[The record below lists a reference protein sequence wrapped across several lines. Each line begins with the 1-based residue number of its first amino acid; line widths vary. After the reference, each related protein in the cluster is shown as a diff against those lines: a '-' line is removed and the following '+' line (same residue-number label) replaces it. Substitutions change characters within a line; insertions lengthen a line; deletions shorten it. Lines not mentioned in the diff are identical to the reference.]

1 MKKIY
6 IISLLFLTQFLFAQ
20 QADVDFGKYKDGDLW
35 RITDDGV
42 MGGLSKGDYRFS
54 DDGVVFD
61 GTVSL
66 ENNGG
71 FSSYKSRFKKTDL
84 SSYTKV
90 IIRYR
95 SKNYIMGFTFEMDK
109 RWYVPYYK
117 VSLKPTDWKWVEAE
131 IAFSEFDRYNIGSK
145 RPGRLTQEELKKILR
160 VGFTSN
166 EKRAGDFKIEID
178 YIKFE

>member
-1 MKKIY
+1 MI
-6 IISLLFLTQFLFAQ
+6 TQILCAQ
-20 QADVDFGKYKDGDLW
+20 QTEIDFGKYKDGKLW
-35 RITDDGV
+35 SITDDGV

-71 FSSYKSRFKKTDL
+71 FSSYKSRFEKTDL
-84 SSYTKV
+84 SSFSKV

-95 SKNYIMGFTFEMDK
+95 SKNYTMAFTLEMDK

-117 VSLKPTDWKWVEAE
+117 VSLKPTDWKWMEVE
-131 IAFSEFDRYNIGSK
+131 IPFSAFDRYNIGSK
-145 RPGRLTQEELKKILR
+145 RPGKLTKEELENILR

-166 EKRAGDFKIEID
+166 EKRAGDFKIEVD